1 MIEILRTQIHIINKN
16 HRLYKYCDDVCFKSK
31 NLYNYANYIVRQEF
45 INNRKW
51 ISSFDLNKRLKE
63 EDVFKALP
71 AKTSQQTI
79 ILLGKNWK
87 SFFKGVKDW
96 SKNKFKYCGQP
107 NLPKYKKK
115 DGRQLVFFDHEQ
127 GSFKDNKYYFPRK
140 DFKKIDYIETNIGRK
155 EFKLLRIV
163 PYGNCY
169 KIEIIY
175 KKEIEEKLKYNN
187 NYIAIDLGINN
198 LATLTN
204 NIGLQSI
211 VINGRILKSI
221 NCYYNKLR
229 SKALSYIGKGI
240 SNKIRK
246 IDTKRNNII
255 NTHFHKISRYVIN
268 YCLTNGIENII
279 IGRNKDWQR
288 NSNIGKKNNQLFVQ
302 IPFEDLI
309 KKISYKA
316 EENGIRI
323 IITSEEYTSKSSFID
338 NDILP
343 DKFGEYEFS
352 GKRIKRGLYKS
363 KEGTLINSD
372 VNGSYNI
379 LRKCI
384 PEFTYSNDRIKG
396 ISLYPIRQNI
406 G

>member
-1 MIEILRTQIHIINKN
+1 M
-16 HRLYKYCDDVCFKSK
+16 CFKSK
-31 NLYNYANYIVRQEF
+31 NLYNYANYLVRQEF
-45 INNRKW
+45 INNNN
-51 ISSFDLNKRLKE
+51 IIFSFNLNKLLKN

-71 AKTSQQTI
+71 AKTSQKII

-96 SKNKFKYCGQP
+96 SKNKDKYCGQP
-107 NLPKYKKK
+107 GLPKYKKK
-115 DGRQLVFFDHEQ
+115 DGRQIVFFDHGQ
-127 GSFKDNKYYFPRK
+127 GTFNEGKYYFPRK
-140 DFKKIDYIETNIGRK
+140 DCKKTDYIETNITR
-155 EFKLLRIV
+155 ENFKLLRIV

-169 KIEIIY
+169 KIELVY
-175 KKEIEEKLKYNN
+175 EKEIEEKLDYNN

-204 NIGLQSI
+204 NIGIQPI
-211 VINGRILKSI
+211 AINGKIIKSI

-229 SKALSYIGKGI
+229 SKAMSYIGKGT
-240 SNKIRK
+240 SNRIKR

-255 NTHFHKISRYVIN
+255 STHFHKISRYIIN
-268 YCLTNGIENII
+268 YCLTNNIENII

-309 KKISYKA
+309 KKIFYKA
-316 EENGIRI
+316 EESGIRVI
-323 IITSEEYTSKSSFID
+323 IISEEYTSKSSFID

-343 DKFGEYEFS
+343 TKFDDYEFS
-352 GKRIKRGLYKS
+352 GQRIKRGLYKS
-363 KEGTLINSD
+363 KDGILINAD
-372 VNGSYNI
+372 INGSYNI

-384 PEFTYSNDRIKG
+384 PEFVYNNDRIKG

>member
-1 MIEILRTQIHIINKN
+1 MKILRTQIHIINKN
-16 HRLYKYCDDVCFKSK
+16 HRLFKYCDDICFKSK
-31 NLYNYANYIVRQEF
+31 NLYNYANYILRQEF
-45 INNRKW
+45 INNNKW
-51 ISSFDLNKRLKE
+51 ISSFDLNKILKS
-63 EDVFKALP
+63 EDVFKEIP
-71 AKTSQQTI
+71 AKTSQQII

-96 SKNKFKYCGQP
+96 KHNKNKYTGKP

-115 DGRQLVFFDHEQ
+115 DGRQVVFFDHGQ

-140 DFKKIDYIETNIGRK
+140 DHKKIEFIETNIIR
-155 EFKLLRIV
+155 ENFKLLRII
-163 PYGNCY
+163 PYGDCY

-175 KKEIEEKLKYNN
+175 KKEIEEKLDYNN
-187 NYIAIDLGINN
+187 NYIAIDLGIDN

-204 NIGLQSI
+204 NIELQPI

-229 SKALSYIGKGI
+229 SKALSYIGKGT
-240 SNKIRK
+240 SHKIRR

-255 NTHFHKISRYVIN
+255 NTHFHKISRYIIN
-268 YCLTNGIENII
+268 YCIKNNVENII

-288 NSNIGKKNNQLFVQ
+288 GSNLGKKNNQIFVQ

-309 KKISYKA
+309 KKIFYKA
-316 EENGIRI
+316 EENGIRVI
-323 IITSEEYTSKSSFID
+323 IISEEYTSKSSFID
-338 NDILP
+338 DDIIP
-343 DKFGEYEFS
+343 TIFGDYEFS
-352 GKRIKRGLYKS
+352 GRRIKRGLYKS
-363 KEGTLINSD
+363 KKNILINSD

-384 PEFTYSNDRIKG
+384 PEFVYNNDRIKG